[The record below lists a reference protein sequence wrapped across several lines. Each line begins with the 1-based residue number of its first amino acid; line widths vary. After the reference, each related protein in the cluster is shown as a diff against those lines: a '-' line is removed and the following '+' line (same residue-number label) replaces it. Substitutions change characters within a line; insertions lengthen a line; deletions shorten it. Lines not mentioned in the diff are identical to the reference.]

1 MTAPQ
6 PTGTTMVPLARI
18 AIGYNPRRYF
28 DSKKHDELVASL
40 RLRGML
46 QPILV
51 RPADDGEDRYIIV
64 AGGRR
69 YRAALEAFGAD
80 GEAPVIIR
88 EMTDQEALE
97 AAIDENDI
105 RDDASETEQAD
116 AAVRVLAA
124 CQNDRGEA
132 GRRLGWS
139 RAKLDRRLALANLSD
154 AVKLALDERRIKV
167 GHAELLAAVPADKQ
181 DKALETI
188 LGAGLDIGK
197 TRDLLMRVTQNLA
210 DACFDKSECT
220 TCPFNS
226 GTQRALFET
235 HVDDGHCTNAACFQ
249 LKTDA
254 VEQARQEEQDRSAA
268 ADDAADGSDLD
279 EADEAGDHEDER
291 ADGVGATARRAALA
305 PGTPSGRATGRSNAN
320 ANGPSVTAKSI
331 AGRTSDLREA
341 TWRTAL
347 ARGLAD
353 NASDARTAILVAAL
367 TGTLSQIKSSTLT
380 ARAGLLVN
388 PSFPDLGFGGKIDE
402 VRELSEAQATTALS
416 AIGAAYARDVQSFS
430 HVADLARAF
439 DVDIRQVWQVDRG
452 FLERYTKDEL
462 KFVARECG
470 LISHM
475 GEKAFAKLLG
485 SKKADLVTGML
496 NAAGF
501 DWAGRLPS
509 AMTLDGQYG
518 AAPGA
523 APMSS
528 RRVDAL
534 AA

>member
-1 MTAPQ
+1 
-6 PTGTTMVPLARI
+6 MVPLARI

-28 DSKKHDELVASL
+28 DRQKHDELVASL

-51 RPADDGEDRYIIV
+51 RPAADGDDRYTIV

-69 YRAALEAFGAD
+69 YRAAVEAFGAD
-80 GEAPVIIR
+80 GEVPVVIR

-97 AAIDENDI
+97 ASIDENDI

-124 CQNDRGEA
+124 CQNDRAEA

-139 RAKLDRRLALANLSD
+139 RGKLDRRLALANLSD

-188 LGAGLDIGK
+188 VGAGLDIAK
-197 TRDLLMRVTQNLA
+197 TRDLLMRVTQTLA

-235 HVDDGHCTNAACFQ
+235 HVEDGHCTNSECFQ
-249 LKTDA
+249 LKTEA
-254 VEQARQEEQDRSAA
+254 AESARLQEQESTAA
-268 ADDAADGSDLD
+268 AEDDGQEDIDDQDDHEG
-279 EADEAGDHEDER
+279 EAGDAGHHGIGP
-291 ADGVGATARRAALA
+291 AGGVEAIARRAALA
-305 PGTPSGRATGRSNAN
+305 PGAPSARAPGKSGGSA
-320 ANGPSVTAKSI
+320 GGSGVTAKSI
-331 AGRTSDLREA
+331 ASRTSDLREA

-353 NASDARTAILVAAL
+353 NADHARVAILVAAL

-388 PSFPDLGFGGKIDE
+388 PSFPDMAFKGKIEEIRD
-402 VRELSEAQATTALS
+402 LSDSQATTAL
-416 AIGAAYARDVQSFS
+416 AAVGAAYARDVQTFS
-430 HVADLARAF
+430 NVADLARAF
-439 DVDIRQVWQVDRG
+439 VVDIREVWQVDRV

-462 KFVARECG
+462 KFIARECG

-496 NAAGF
+496 NVAGF

-518 AAPGA
+518 APTA
-523 APMSS
+523 AEKTSD
-528 RRVDAL
+528 RRIDAL